1 MAILVNGDTASAAEI
16 VAGAMKDTRRAF
28 IVGEKTF
35 GKGSVQSVMPLRQGE
50 GLRLTTARYYTPSGI
65 TIHERGITPQVEL
78 EISAEDEAK
87 LRVQQTRLDLTADA
101 EFQERW
107 GFARIEDWQL
117 NAAEEVLAGVLV
129 AQKNDQLAS
138 HSAAERACAP
148 CLVSTT
154 LTTHR

>member
-35 GKGSVQSVMPLRQGE
+35 GKGSVQSVIPLRQGE

-87 LRVQQTRLDLTADA
+87 LRVQHTRLDLTAAA
-101 EFQERW
+101 EFHERL

-129 AQKNDQLAS
+129 AQKK
-138 HSAAERACAP
+138 
-148 CLVSTT
+148 
-154 LTTHR
+154 